1 MSDYAGDLAPNRAW
15 ALLADDPNAVLV
27 DVRTRAEWQWVGG
40 ADLSE
45 LGRRAVGIEWV
56 NSEGQPNQRFVE
68 QLAEAGVDPE
78 SPVVFLCRSGARS
91 ANAASIAT
99 AAGYRA
105 AYNVAEGFEGDPDQY
120 GHRGTINGWKVAG
133 LAWRQS

>member
-1 MSDYAGDLAPNRAW
+1 MSDYAGDLAPHSAW

-91 ANAASIAT
+91 AQAART

-105 AYNVAEGFEGDPDQY
+105 AYNVAEGFEGDPDQH